1 MLPKNAPI
9 KPKWNF
15 NENWTAPND
24 SQLYQIESNRITKKI
39 LCEPHSVCTHPQRI
53 STAYYR
59 LKIRARARFE
69 GFAECSTWAH
79 SSNTTTFA
87 VRRFAR
93 CWYFLLVFSVFC
105 FSRKIKI
112 IYIFFRFCC
121 VYLFFKKKKKL
132 ASPAHT
138 SLSTFT
144 IEYCILSYHPFYSHT
159 TISSKRTLHLRN
171 FNTFFLCLKLFRIVG
186 KHNTNNN
193 NNHRSSHRFFLVKSN
208 FGVYQLHCTQH
219 RCITSHQT
227 YSHTHVHKRIAHIL
241 QIKLDTTNS
250 IPK

>member
-15 NENWTAPND
+15 NEDWTAPND

-59 LKIRARARFE
+59 LKIRARARSE

-121 VYLFFKKKKKL
+121 VYLFLKKKKL
-132 ASPAHT
+132 ASPARSYQLKHIHNRILHLIIP
-138 SLSTFT
+138 SFL
-144 IEYCILSYHPFYSHT
+144 LSYHHFIEANASFA
-159 TISSKRTLHLRN
+159 K
-171 FNTFFLCLKLFRIVG
+171 F
-186 KHNTNNN
+186 
-193 NNHRSSHRFFLVKSN
+193 
-208 FGVYQLHCTQH
+208 
-219 RCITSHQT
+219 
-227 YSHTHVHKRIAHIL
+227 
-241 QIKLDTTNS
+241 
-250 IPK
+250 